1 MFANPHQKD
10 LITQNPDHCLEEQHT
25 LYIFE
30 LKFVMDIVHSPP
42 PGGIRQEAQWLYF
55 KLLPNNFD
63 YMPVNHAT
71 LVKKYHSKIG
81 HCL

>member
-1 MFANPHQKD
+1 MFANPSQKD
-10 LITQNPDHCLEEQHT
+10 LITKSIDLCLDEQHT

-30 LKFVMDIVHSPP
+30 LKFVMDIVNSPRP
-42 PGGIRQEAQWLYF
+42 AGTKQEAQWLYF

-63 YMPVNHAT
+63 YMPVNHAN